1 MTRRAFLGIDCG
13 TQSTKAVVV
22 DAETEA
28 VLGIGRGAHE
38 LIDRLDGTREQQPE
52 WWVQALITATREAV
66 EQAGAIELAGIGVS
80 GQQHGLVC
88 LGANHRPVRA
98 AKLWNDTTTAHEC
111 GLLTDGVGGVDR
123 ALALIGNTFLPGYTA
138 PKVLWLKRHEPEAY
152 AATVRM
158 CLPHDYLNLWL
169 TGVFA
174 SEPGDAS
181 GTAYFDVRS
190 RKYSRP
196 VLEVLDAER
205 DWTSTLP
212 PVVESI
218 ALIGEL
224 RAVAAEAL
232 GLTPGVPVSGGGGDN
247 MMAAIGVGAVHE
259 GPVVVSLGTSGTAFT
274 YRAAPAVDP
283 VGEASAFCD
292 STGGWLPLATT
303 LNCTGVTDWIT
314 RLFGLDHAGAEA
326 ALAASPPGARRLTL
340 LPHLAGERTP
350 NMPNGAAMFAG
361 LRAEHSSADLVR
373 AAYEGVT
380 FGLRYVLGTL
390 ERSGVRPTQLTLVGG
405 GAASDA
411 WAQLC
416 ADAFQL
422 PVARPP
428 QTEAAALGGARQA
441 RWAVDGIPVQAAE
454 VRGATR
460 FEPHVSSALVEA
472 AQRADHLRH
481 VAVNNDL

>member
-13 TQSTKAVVV
+13 TQSTKVLVV

-38 LIDRLDGTREQQPE
+38 LIERLDGTREQQPD
-52 WWVQALITATREAV
+52 WWIQALVAATREAV
-66 EQAGAIELAGIGVS
+66 AQAGSIELAGIGVS

-88 LGANHRPVRA
+88 LDAHDRPVRA
-98 AKLWNDTTTAHEC
+98 AKLWNDTTTADEC
-111 GLLTDGVGGVDR
+111 RLLIDGMGGVDR
-123 ALALIGNTFLPGYTA
+123 VLALIGNTFLPGYTA
-138 PKVLWLKRHEPEAY
+138 PKVLWLKRHEPESY
-152 AATVRM
+152 AATLRL
-158 CLPHDYLNLWL
+158 CLPHDYLNFWL

-174 SEPGDAS
+174 SEPGDTS
-181 GTAYFDVRS
+181 GTAYFDVPR
-190 RKYSRP
+190 RHYSAP
-196 VLEVLDAER
+196 VLEVLDPDR
-205 DWTSTLP
+205 DWQSTLP
-212 PVVESI
+212 GVVDSI
-218 ALIGEL
+218 SVVGGL
-224 RAVAAEAL
+224 RSQAAEAL
-232 GLTPGVPVSGGGGDN
+232 GLRTGVPVSGGGGDN

-274 YRAAPAVDP
+274 YRRTPAVDP
-283 VGEASAFCD
+283 LGEASAFCD

-326 ALAASPPGARRLTL
+326 ALAASPAGARGLTL
-340 LPHLAGERTP
+340 LPYLAGERTP
-350 NMPNGAAMFAG
+350 NVPNGAGVFAG

-380 FGLRYVLGTL
+380 FGLKYVLGTL

-416 ADAFQL
+416 ADVFQL
-422 PVARPP
+422 PVVRPS
-428 QTEAAALGGARQA
+428 QTEAAALGAARQA
-441 RWAVDGIPVQAAE
+441 RWAVDAVAVPSIEAHDD
-454 VRGATR
+454 ATR
-460 FEPHVSSALVEA
+460 FEPRFLAGLDDA
-472 AQRADHLRH
+472 ARRADHLRE
-481 VAVNNDL
+481 VALNGL